1 MFCPPLPLK
10 VVAPSLT
17 PESYNKEEA
26 RRLVRNVVAPSLTPE
41 SYNFATRKH
50 SQTIVVAPSL
60 TPESYNTLAWRSSP
74 TCVVAPSLTPES
86 YNYLASNP
94 ALILTGAGL
103 GAVFFTSKKQHLVS
117 IDLFFLE
124 IFRADQEPHVGELL
138 FADLQAAY

>member
-1 MFCPPLPLK
+1 MTF
-10 VVAPSLT
+10 SLQQDV
-17 PESYNKEEA
+17 
-26 RRLVRNVVAPSLTPE
+26 RRSR
-41 SYNFATRKH
+41 
-50 SQTIVVAPSL
+50 Q
-60 TPESYNTLAWRSSP
+60 LADVLF
-74 TCVVAPSLTPES
+74 VVAPSLTPES

>member
-41 SYNFATRKH
+41 SYNCATRKH
-50 SQTIVVAPSL
+50 YQTI
-60 TPESYNTLAWRSSP
+60 
-74 TCVVAPSLTPES
+74 VVAPSLTPES